1 MITDKI
7 DNHYFQQLSALMDGD
22 LPPDQARFLL
32 RRMGHDSDLTGC
44 WERWQ
49 LCGDVLRGRAEAPA
63 PAGFAERVAQAV
75 AVQPGPAAVN
85 ARVGHGGRTL
95 ARWGGGALAAS
106 LAALA
111 LFMVRQQVPEP
122 APDAAVPALA
132 TRTAERPVPVT
143 SADATA
149 TGAAD
154 PVVVASAPLRQNSE
168 LRRSATRSQQAGRNA
183 AATRARQD
191 RALAV
196 ASVSPAAPAVASA
209 QPPAAPISADPFS
222 TAHLGAPAARPWPR
236 SVMPQ
241 YSTGGGA
248 FNAGYST
255 DSAKRTFYPFD
266 PRLPESPPVNP
277 PAGSARE

>member
-1 MITDKI
+1 MTTDKI

-63 PAGFAERVAQAV
+63 PAGFAERIAQAIV
-75 AVQPGPAAVN
+75 VQPGPPAAN
-85 ARVGHGGRTL
+85 ARDGHKGRTL

-106 LAALA
+106 LAVVA
-111 LFMVRQQVPEP
+111 LFMVRQQVPDP
-122 APDAAVPALA
+122 APDAAAPALA
-132 TRTAERPVPVT
+132 TRTVERPVPVT
-143 SADATA
+143 SANATA
-149 TGAAD
+149 AIGAD
-154 PVVVASAPLRQNSE
+154 PVVVASVPRRQNSD
-168 LRRSATRSQQAGRNA
+168 LRRSATRSQQAARNA
-183 AATRARQD
+183 AAARARQD

-196 ASVSPAAPAVASA
+196 AVASPAAYPLASVQQPAASA
-209 QPPAAPISADPFS
+209 SADPFS
-222 TAHLGAPAARPWPR
+222 TAHLAAPAARPWPR

-241 YSTGGGA
+241 YSTGSGA

-277 PAGSARE
+277 PAGTARE